1 MKTNI
6 IQTITILLLTMSFSP
21 AQSQDLNSY
30 LEEAGRKHP
39 GIQAAWNK
47 YYAALEQVPQS
58 ATLPDPKVSFGYF
71 ISPVETRLGPQ
82 QFKVSLSQM
91 FPWFGT
97 LEEKEQAAAAQAQVK
112 YQEFAE
118 KRNALYQQI
127 KIQWY
132 NLYKTNQAIRIT
144 KEHIE
149 VLESLK
155 SITQRNYEH
164 DKGSMAELLRTDVNL
179 REQQNKLEDLRD
191 QLSTQK
197 ANFNLLLNRPEN
209 DALQVPDSL
218 KTITFNIAAYR
229 DSIQNNPELSALE
242 HQEAAL
248 EHQFQVA
255 KKQGYPSISLG
266 LDYAVIG
273 ERSDMQVNN
282 SGRDV
287 IMPMVGISLPLY
299 RKKYEAGKK
308 QTQFELQAV
317 RSKQQDKQN
326 QLAAQYKNAEK
337 NYREALRHI
346 KLYKKQVQETE
357 KIYNLLETSYSAD
370 GESFFEVLRTRLLI
384 LEYKLKLEKA
394 KANRNIAATHLQ
406 YLTSQNP
413 SS

>member
-1 MKTNI
+1 MKINI
-6 IQTITILLLTMSFSP
+6 IKTITILLLTMSFSP

-97 LEEKEQAAAAQAQVK
+97 LEEKEKAAAAQAQVK

-299 RKKYEAGKK
+299 RKKYKAGKK